1 MWAAEEK
8 EQTGQRIQRN
18 RNIIT
23 TDRYQSQLDKASR
36 CSHLKDTKVWQE
48 DILTLPTP
56 KQVGQKLSPRR
67 HQSQSDKVEVIT

>member
-23 TDRYQSQLDKASR
+23 TDRYPSQLDKASR
-36 CSHLKDTKVWQE
+36 CSHLKDTKE
-48 DILTLPTP
+48 IET
-56 KQVGQKLSPRR
+56 
-67 HQSQSDKVEVIT
+67 